1 MSKLDEIMDSI
12 DDESKNKPETS
23 PELTEQKSLANASQS
38 ATESPEAPQNANMDN
53 EIDISEEPEPKK
65 DQKADKSQ
73 FSDLEKAEFSFKKQL
88 GKQKQKYE
96 SILADQKKAFASL
109 QERLEKLEN
118 PDKYKEKFR
127 ENFQTDDEY
136 IDYIVQQRMNKILD
150 EQNEKAMKDREE
162 EAKAEEAREFIDKN
176 IETCFTTNEART
188 DYFNTVKAAFD
199 EGLQELMDK
208 EKYVAEYI
216 MRNPNGPKILYELA
230 KDKEKVRQIYS
241 QGDPMS
247 RLFELKMIE
256 REILTKPTANKS
268 NPNLQK
274 AIGKPGISKET
285 TADIFS
291 SKDDLKRFIR
301 MR

>member
-12 DDESKNKPETS
+12 NDEVQNKPETS
-23 PELTEQKSLANASQS
+23 PESSKTENQVNTSQN
-38 ATESPEAPQNANMDN
+38 ATESPEAPQNANMGD

-176 IETCFTTNEART
+176 IETCFTTDEART

-216 MRNPNGPKILYELA
+216 MRNPNGPRILYELA

-256 REILTKPTANKS
+256 REILTKPAADKA

-285 TADIFS
+285 TTDIFS
-291 SKDDLKRFIR
+291 NKDDLKRFIR

>member
-23 PELTEQKSLANASQS
+23 PELTDQKSLANASQS
-38 ATESPEAPQNANMDN
+38 TTESPEAPQNANMDD

-65 DQKADKSQ
+65 EQKADKSQ

-109 QERLEKLEN
+109 QERLDKLEN

-162 EAKAEEAREFIDKN
+162 ETRAEEAREFIDKN
-176 IETCFTTNEART
+176 IETCFTTDEART

-216 MRNPNGPKILYELA
+216 MRNPNGPRILYELA

-256 REILTKPTANKS
+256 REILTKPAADKA

>member
-23 PELTEQKSLANASQS
+23 PELTEQKSLANASQN
-38 ATESPEAPQNANMDN
+38 ATESPEASQNANVDD

-65 DQKADKSQ
+65 DPKSDKSQ

-176 IETCFTTNEART
+176 IETCFTTDEART

-216 MRNPNGPKILYELA
+216 MRNPNGPRILYELA

-256 REILTKPTANKS
+256 REILTKPAADKA

>member
-23 PELTEQKSLANASQS
+23 PELTEQKSLANASQN
-38 ATESPEAPQNANMDN
+38 ATESPEASQNANMDD
-53 EIDISEEPEPKK
+53 EIDISEEPEPKNGENRP
-65 DQKADKSQ
+65 KSQ
-73 FSDLEKAEFSFKKQL
+73 YSDLEKAEFSFKKQL

-176 IETCFTTNEART
+176 IETCFTTDEART

-216 MRNPNGPKILYELA
+216 MRNPNGPRILYELA

-256 REILTKPTANKS
+256 REILTKPAADKA

>member
-1 MSKLDEIMDSI
+1 MSKLNEVMDSI
-12 DDESKNKPETS
+12 NDEVQNKPETS
-23 PELTEQKSLANASQS
+23 PESSKVENQVNTNQNAMTS
-38 ATESPEAPQNANMDN
+38 TEAPQNANMDD

-65 DQKADKSQ
+65 APKTDKSQ
-73 FSDLEKAEFSFKKQL
+73 FSDLEKAE
-88 GKQKQKYE
+88 KQKQKYE

-176 IETCFTTNEART
+176 IETCFTTDEART

-216 MRNPNGPKILYELA
+216 MRNPNGPRILYELA

-256 REILTKPTANKS
+256 REILTKPTADKA

-285 TADIFS
+285 TTDIFS
-291 SKDDLKRFIR
+291 NKDDLKRFIR

>member
-38 ATESPEAPQNANMDN
+38 ATESPEAPQNANVDD

-65 DQKADKSQ
+65 DRKADKSQ

-176 IETCFTTNEART
+176 IETCFTTDEART

-216 MRNPNGPKILYELA
+216 MRNPNGPRILYELA

-256 REILTKPTANKS
+256 REILAKPAADKA

-291 SKDDLKRFIR
+291 NKDDLKRFIR

>member
-23 PELTEQKSLANASQS
+23 PELTDQKSLANASQS
-38 ATESPEAPQNANMDN
+38 ATESPEAPQNANVDD

-73 FSDLEKAEFSFKKQL
+73 FSDLEKAEYSFKKQL

-96 SILADQKKAFASL
+96 SILAEQKKAFASL
-109 QERLEKLEN
+109 QDRLEKLEN

-150 EQNEKAMKDREE
+150 EQNEKAIKDREE

-176 IETCFTTNEART
+176 IETCFTTDEART

-216 MRNPNGPKILYELA
+216 MRNPNGPRILYELA

-256 REILTKPTANKS
+256 REILTKPTADKS

>member
-23 PELTEQKSLANASQS
+23 PELTDQKSLANASQS
-38 ATESPEAPQNANMDN
+38 ATESPEAPQNANMDDG
-53 EIDISEEPEPKK
+53 IDISEEPEPKK

-176 IETCFTTNEART
+176 IETCFTTDEART

-216 MRNPNGPKILYELA
+216 MRNPNGPRILYELA
-230 KDKEKVRQIYS
+230 KDKEKVRQTYS

-256 REILTKPTANKS
+256 RELLAKPQVEKQ

-274 AIGKPGISKET
+274 AIGKPGMSKET
-285 TADIFS
+285 TTDIFS
-291 SKDDLKRFIR
+291 NKEDLKRFIR

>member
-38 ATESPEAPQNANMDN
+38 ETESPEAPQNANMDD

-65 DQKADKSQ
+65 APKLDKTQ

-150 EQNEKAMKDREE
+150 EQNEKAMKDREQ
-162 EAKAEEAREFIDKN
+162 EAREEEIRETIDKN
-176 IETCFTTNEART
+176 IDSCFSTDEAKT
-188 DYFNTVKAAFD
+188 DYYNTVKAAFD

-216 MRNPNGPKILYELA
+216 MRNPNGPRILYELA

-256 REILTKPTANKS
+256 REILTKPTADKS

-285 TADIFS
+285 TTDIFS

>member
-12 DDESKNKPETS
+12 NDESKNKPETS
-23 PELTEQKSLANASQS
+23 PELTDQKSLANASQS
-38 ATESPEAPQNANMDN
+38 ATESPEAPQNANVDD

-176 IETCFTTNEART
+176 IETCFTTDEART

-216 MRNPNGPKILYELA
+216 MRNPNGPRILYELA

-256 REILTKPTANKS
+256 REILTKPTADKS

>member
-1 MSKLDEIMDSI
+1 MSKLDEVMSSI

-23 PELTEQKSLANASQS
+23 PESSKPENLATTSQNE
-38 ATESPEAPQNANMDN
+38 TESPEAPQNANMDD

-65 DQKADKSQ
+65 GQKADKSQ

-127 ENFQTDDEY
+127 ENFKTDDEY

-176 IETCFTTNEART
+176 IETCFTTDEART

-216 MRNPNGPKILYELA
+216 MRNPNGPRILYELA

-256 REILTKPTANKS
+256 REILTKPTADKL

-285 TADIFS
+285 TTDIFS
-291 SKDDLKRFIR
+291 NKDDLKRFIR

>member
-1 MSKLDEIMDSI
+1 MDSI

-23 PELTEQKSLANASQS
+23 PELTEQKSLANANQN
-38 ATESPEAPQNANMDN
+38 ATESPEAPQNANMDD

-176 IETCFTTNEART
+176 IETCFTTDEART

-216 MRNPNGPKILYELA
+216 MRNPNGPRILYELA

-256 REILTKPTANKS
+256 REILTKPAADKS

>member
-1 MSKLDEIMDSI
+1 MDSI
-12 DDESKNKPETS
+12 DDEPKNKPETS
-23 PELTEQKSLANASQS
+23 PESSKPENLATTSQNE
-38 ATESPEAPQNANMDN
+38 TESPEAPQNANMDD

-73 FSDLEKAEFSFKKQL
+73 YSDLEKAEFSFKKQL

-176 IETCFTTNEART
+176 IETCFTTDEART

-199 EGLQELMDK
+199 EGLQEK
-208 EKYVAEYI
+208 KKKKKYVAEYI
-216 MRNPNGPKILYELA
+216 MRNPNGPRILYELA

-256 REILTKPTANKS
+256 REILTKPAADKS

-274 AIGKPGISKET
+274 AIGKPGISKEAT
-285 TADIFS
+285 TDIFS
-291 SKDDLKRFIR
+291 NKDDLKRFIR

>member
-38 ATESPEAPQNANMDN
+38 ATESPEAPQNANVDD

>member
-38 ATESPEAPQNANMDN
+38 ETESPEAPQNANVDD

-65 DQKADKSQ
+65 DPKTDKSQ

-176 IETCFTTNEART
+176 IETCFTTDEART

-208 EKYVAEYI
+208 EKYVATCK
-216 MRNPNGPKILYELA
+216 R
-230 KDKEKVRQIYS
+230 S
-241 QGDPMS
+241 SPMV
-247 RLFELKMIE
+247 
-256 REILTKPTANKS
+256 P
-268 NPNLQK
+268 
-274 AIGKPGISKET
+274 
-285 TADIFS
+285 
-291 SKDDLKRFIR
+291 
-301 MR
+301 

>member
-1 MSKLDEIMDSI
+1 MSKLDEVMSSI

-23 PELTEQKSLANASQS
+23 PESSKPENLATTSQN
-38 ATESPEAPQNANMDN
+38 ATESPETPQNANMDD
-53 EIDISEEPEPKK
+53 EIDISEEPEPKNGENK
-65 DQKADKSQ
+65 SKSQ
-73 FSDLEKAEFSFKKQL
+73 YSDLEKAEYSFKKQL

-96 SILADQKKAFASL
+96 AILADQKKAFASL

-176 IETCFTTNEART
+176 IETCFTTDEART

-216 MRNPNGPKILYELA
+216 MRNPNGPRILYELA

-256 REILTKPTANKS
+256 REILTKPAADKS

>member
-1 MSKLDEIMDSI
+1 MDSI

-38 ATESPEAPQNANMDN
+38 ATESPEAPQNANVDD

-118 PDKYKEKFR
+118 PDKHKEKFR

>member
-1 MSKLDEIMDSI
+1 MSKLDEVMSSI

-23 PELTEQKSLANASQS
+23 PDSSKPETLATTSQNG
-38 ATESPEAPQNANMDN
+38 TESPEAPQNANMDA

-176 IETCFTTNEART
+176 IETCFTTDEART

-216 MRNPNGPKILYELA
+216 MRNPNGPRILYELA

-256 REILTKPTANKS
+256 REILTKPTADKS

>member
-38 ATESPEAPQNANMDN
+38 ATESPEAPQNANMDD

-176 IETCFTTNEART
+176 IETCFTTDEART

-216 MRNPNGPKILYELA
+216 MRNPNGPRILYELA

-256 REILTKPTANKS
+256 REILTKPTADKS

>member
-23 PELTEQKSLANASQS
+23 PELTEQKNLANASQS
-38 ATESPEAPQNANMDN
+38 ATESPEAPQNANVDD

-65 DQKADKSQ
+65 EQKADKSQ

-176 IETCFTTNEART
+176 IETCFTTDEART

-216 MRNPNGPKILYELA
+216 MRNPNGPRILYELA

-256 REILTKPTANKS
+256 REILTKPTADKS

-285 TADIFS
+285 TTDIFS

>member
-38 ATESPEAPQNANMDN
+38 ATESPEAPQNANVDD

-65 DQKADKSQ
+65 DQKADKNQ

-176 IETCFTTNEART
+176 IETCFTTDEART

-216 MRNPNGPKILYELA
+216 MRNPNGPRILYELA

-256 REILTKPTANKS
+256 REILTKPAADKS

-285 TADIFS
+285 TTDIFS
-291 SKDDLKRFIR
+291 NKDDLKRFIR

>member
-38 ATESPEAPQNANMDN
+38 ATESPEAPQSANMDD

-176 IETCFTTNEART
+176 IETCFTTDEART

-216 MRNPNGPKILYELA
+216 MRNPNGPRILYELA

-256 REILTKPTANKS
+256 REILTKPAADKS

>member
-23 PELTEQKSLANASQS
+23 PELTEQKSLANANQN
-38 ATESPEAPQNANMDN
+38 ATESPEAPQNANMDD

-176 IETCFTTNEART
+176 IETCFTTDEART

-216 MRNPNGPKILYELA
+216 MRNPNGPRILYELA

-256 REILTKPTANKS
+256 REILTKPAADKS

>member
-38 ATESPEAPQNANMDN
+38 ATESPEAPQNANMDD

-65 DQKADKSQ
+65 DQKTDKSQ

-176 IETCFTTNEART
+176 IETCFTTDEART

-216 MRNPNGPKILYELA
+216 MRNPNGPRILYELA

-256 REILTKPTANKS
+256 REILTKPTADKS

>member
-1 MSKLDEIMDSI
+1 MSKLDEVMSSI

-23 PELTEQKSLANASQS
+23 PDSSKPETLATTSQNE
-38 ATESPEAPQNANMDN
+38 TESPEVPQNANMDA

-176 IETCFTTNEART
+176 IETCFTTDEART

-216 MRNPNGPKILYELA
+216 MRNPNGPRILYELA

-256 REILTKPTANKS
+256 REILTKPTADKT

>member
-38 ATESPEAPQNANMDN
+38 ETASPEAPQNANMDD

-176 IETCFTTNEART
+176 IETCFTTDEART

-216 MRNPNGPKILYELA
+216 MRNPNGPRILYELA

-256 REILTKPTANKS
+256 REILTKPAADKS

>member
-38 ATESPEAPQNANMDN
+38 ETASPEAPQNANMDD

-65 DQKADKSQ
+65 DPKPDKSQ

-150 EQNEKAMKDREE
+150 EQNEKALKDREE

-176 IETCFTTNEART
+176 IETCFTTDEART

-216 MRNPNGPKILYELA
+216 MRNPNGPRILYELA

-256 REILTKPTANKS
+256 REILTKPTADKS

>member
-23 PELTEQKSLANASQS
+23 PELTDQKSLANASQN
-38 ATESPEAPQNANMDN
+38 ATESPEAPQNANVDD

-73 FSDLEKAEFSFKKQL
+73 YSDLEKAEFSFKKQL

-176 IETCFTTNEART
+176 IETCFTTDEART

-216 MRNPNGPKILYELA
+216 MRNPNGPRILYELA

-256 REILTKPTANKS
+256 REILTKPTADKA

>member
-38 ATESPEAPQNANMDN
+38 ATESPEAPQNANVDD

-176 IETCFTTNEART
+176 IETCFTTDEART

-216 MRNPNGPKILYELA
+216 MRNPNGPRILYELA

-256 REILTKPTANKS
+256 REILTKPAADKS

>member
-150 EQNEKAMKDREE
+150 EQNEKALKDREE

-176 IETCFTTNEART
+176 IETCFTTDEART

-216 MRNPNGPKILYELA
+216 MRNPNGPRILYELA

-256 REILTKPTANKS
+256 REILTKPTADKS